1 MDLGLP
7 AHVGSYVRGRHS
19 LVAPGLVQW
28 KLGYIKKKMTESRFW
43 SSSDE
48 IRRSKILFKNAKKNG
63 KNQLNTCNNEVLNL
77 GCLELPVFG
86 LDKNVLRTELRG

>member
-1 MDLGLP
+1 
-7 AHVGSYVRGRHS
+7 
-19 LVAPGLVQW
+19 
-28 KLGYIKKKMTESRFW
+28 MTESRFW

-48 IRRSKILFKNAKKNG
+48 IRRSKILFKNAKKIG
-63 KNQLNTCNNEVLNL
+63 KNRLNTCNNEVLNL